1 MKVTQ
6 IGQRGRVFAFE
17 DPFLTNVY
25 VIIGDKRVFV
35 CDTFCGPDSMKTV
48 VDYLQQQGH
57 GSLPIV
63 VFNSHSHYDHIWG
76 NSFFKG
82 ALIISQRE
90 CPRLIDV
97 EGPQALLNYAADKK
111 GDVHL
116 AKPNTT
122 FEKRISF
129 SEEEV
134 EFFHSPGH
142 TIDSASCYDSRD
154 KVLFVSD
161 NVESTMPY
169 LYQSNLLLYID
180 TMKGYLKRDWNFL
193 VTGHDPVSQ
202 NDDLVRS
209 NLDYLLKVK
218 DWTLKIED
226 LPIEARIHHFNN
238 IATISEEMEEM
249 EHSKEMLLHFQGA
262 IDYLGSQ
269 DETAQTKELQKRL
282 QSIIDR

>member
-1 MKVTQ
+1 MKATQ
-6 IGQRGRVFAFE
+6 IGERGWVFAFE
-17 DPFLTNVY
+17 DPYLTNVL

-57 GSLPIV
+57 GSLPMV

-76 NSFFKG
+76 NSFFEG
-82 ALIISQRE
+82 APIISQRE
-90 CPRLIDV
+90 STRLIDV
-97 EGPQALLNYAADKK
+97 EGPQALLDYAAHKK
-111 GDVHL
+111 GDVRL
-116 AKPNTT
+116 VKPNTT

-129 SEEEV
+129 IEEGV

-169 LYQSNLLLYID
+169 LYQSNLLLYIE
-180 TMKGYLKRDWNFL
+180 TMKGYLHRDWNFL

-202 NDDLVRS
+202 DNDLVRS

-226 LPIEARIHHFNN
+226 LPVKARIHHFNN
-238 IATISEEMEEM
+238 IATISEEMEERDR
-249 EHSKEMLLHFQGA
+249 SKEMVSHFQSA
-262 IDYLGSQ
+262 IDYLSSQ

-282 QSIIDR
+282 QSIISS

>member
-1 MKVTQ
+1 MKATQ
-6 IGQRGRVFAFE
+6 IGERGWVFAFE
-17 DPFLTNVY
+17 DPYLTNVL

-57 GSLPIV
+57 GSLPMV

-76 NSFFKG
+76 NSFFEG
-82 ALIISQRE
+82 APIISQRE
-90 CPRLIDV
+90 STRLIDV
-97 EGPQALLNYAADKK
+97 EGPQALLDYAAHKK
-111 GDVHL
+111 GDVRL
-116 AKPNTT
+116 VKPNT
-122 FEKRISF
+122 
-129 SEEEV
+129 V

-169 LYQSNLLLYID
+169 LYQSNLLLYIE
-180 TMKGYLKRDWNFL
+180 TMKGYLQRDWNFL

-202 NDDLVRS
+202 DSDLVRS

-226 LPIEARIHHFNN
+226 LPVKARIHHFNN
-238 IATISEEMEEM
+238 IATPQ
-249 EHSKEMLLHFQGA
+249 QGDG
-262 IDYLGSQ
+262 ITFPKCHRLSQ
-269 DETAQTKELQKRL
+269 
-282 QSIIDR
+282 